1 MTNGADNLC
10 NEMSTLM
17 YDYEVVS
24 RITDLVGTLKGT
36 YKELTTN
43 LTRNLMNSIQSS
55 IQRKNE
61 EMAWVDSCCL
71 QLVARNKNGK
81 EETFTFQTLNPNVKK
96 EWITELRLA
105 QLALDVNNSP
115 AWETT
120 PAEPCATSTP
130 AYEQQQMQLVQRQS
144 NKMPLFVKAM
154 PVYKSQH
161 QTEVSNFGRTN
172 DKMMRGMSI
181 HSILS
186 GSVKY

>member
-1 MTNGADNLC
+1 
-10 NEMSTLM
+10 MSTLM

-24 RITDLVGTLKGT
+24 RINDLVGTLKGA
-36 YKELTTN
+36 YKELN
-43 LTRNLMNSIQSS
+43 SNITRNLMNSIQSS

-81 EETFTFQTLNPNVKK
+81 EETFTFQTANPNVKK

-115 AWETT
+115 AWETSS
-120 PAEPCATSTP
+120 AEPNATNTTP

-154 PVYKSQH
+154 PVYKAQH
-161 QTEVSNFGRTN
+161 QTEVSIAVLF
-172 DKMMRGMSI
+172 
-181 HSILS
+181 
-186 GSVKY
+186 